1 MKYDWIIILVRICGS
16 RDGGPGDEDLFF
28 FFLSPPS
35 PCRWV
40 GGTTYCCGDE
50 EDFCPPLPPK
60 KGQKFVKKRPQKH
73 FGIFMWKLHVRN
85 GGGAFHLPPLCWAD
99 YVVKRIPWFTSR
111 VHILHMFRVFP
122 DHVFFQLSNHI
133 ISETDRTKHMAAWS
147 GQNIW
152 LHGPTREKKSF
163 KKQTWD
169 AIPWGGK
176 GFYQGHVSSVPTVK
190 P

>member
-1 MKYDWIIILVRICGS
+1 VAPEM
-16 RDGGPGDEDLFF
+16 GGLGMRTFF
-28 FFLSPPS
+28 FFSSLLPPRVGGWVAPHIAVVTRRTFAPPS
-35 PCRWV
+35 PQ
-40 GGTTYCCGDE
+40 
-50 EDFCPPLPPK
+50 K
-60 KGQKFVKKRPQKH
+60 KGKSLSRRDPKNTSEFLCEN
-73 FGIFMWKLHVRN
+73 FMYEM